1 MTHSRDRAG
10 AAEQF
15 SQQPLGTAMRGRSLV
30 GAIVVIGLVFGG
42 ALSPVQAAAAELPQ
56 SVQNLL
62 PAAKAEGTLTVFGY
76 PSNARQEAA
85 FREGISKFY
94 GFPINVV
101 FSQGANHVE
110 KTAQVLQALKHDVPT
125 ALDVFWSGPTNV
137 IMLEEAGGVQ
147 KINWAK
153 EFGVDADLQVGDFGL
168 RTHDSVLAGI
178 SYNTSEVTP
187 AEVPK
192 SFEDLLNPKW
202 KGHIATPR
210 SPTPWFCLSYV
221 LGDEK
226 VTQLLTQLV
235 QKQDLKL
242 LPSYADERTRVG
254 TGEFAIGIG
263 TDAYVMTKRGA
274 PIEDALVSPL
284 VLLPSAT
291 AVLKDAKHPALAKLW
306 GYWLVSDA
314 GQHVLA
320 TQYGY
325 GLVNNEDKENY
336 THVLAEKI
344 GQWKV
349 ISYEYTIDHFG
360 TLADKYR
367 KIMGIR

>member
-1 MTHSRDRAG
+1 MTQSRDRA
-10 AAEQF
+10 AAEHS
-15 SQQPLGTAMRGRSLV
+15 SQKPLGTAMRESLA
-30 GAIVVIGLVFGG
+30 GAIIAAALALGG
-42 ALSPVQAAAAELPQ
+42 WLSAVPVAAAELPQ

-62 PAAKAEGTLTVFGY
+62 PAAKAEGTLIVFGY

-85 FREGISKFY
+85 FRAGISKFY

-125 ALDVFWSGPTNV
+125 GLDVFWSGPTNV
-137 IMLEEAGGVQ
+137 SMLEEFGGVQ
-147 KINWAK
+147 KIDWVK
-153 EFGVDADLQVGDFGL
+153 EFGLDPDLQVGDFGL

-178 SYNTSEVTP
+178 SYNTTEVAP

-192 SFEDLLNPKW
+192 SFADLLNPKW

-210 SPTPWFCLSYV
+210 TPTPWFCLSYV
-221 LGDEK
+221 LGDET

-263 TDAYVMTKRGA
+263 TDAYVLTKRGA
-274 PIEDALVSPL
+274 PIEDAPVSPL

-325 GLVNNEDKENY
+325 GLVNNTDKENY
-336 THVLAEKI
+336 THVLAEKT

-349 ISYEYTIDHFG
+349 ISYDYTIEHFG

-367 KIMGIR
+367 KIMQIR